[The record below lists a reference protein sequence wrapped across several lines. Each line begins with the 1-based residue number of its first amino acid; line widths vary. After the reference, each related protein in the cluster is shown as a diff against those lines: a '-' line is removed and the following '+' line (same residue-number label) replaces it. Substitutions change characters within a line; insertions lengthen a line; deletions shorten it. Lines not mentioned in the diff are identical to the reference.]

1 MKKKYILKIMLLG
14 LISLNLNAFAG
25 EDKYSQLVTEI
36 SGAASSGG
44 LTDKKIAIIP
54 FSYSDAREGTTDGAI
69 ISERLIMKM
78 INLQKFE
85 IIERSVL
92 DKVMNELKLQSSGI
106 MDAGSTKEL
115 GKVLGVD
122 AIITGTLVERKGG
135 KIEVNARLIET
146 ETARA
151 IGAAQ
156 VIIEKDWMG
165 GDEATPQPVQE
176 AVYKPKAKKTSTRT
190 KGKHEYGYFDL
201 FVGFGAPSINLEF
214 ANPLNN
220 ITLTANAS
228 DSTNDLGINFTGT
241 PGDFKSI
248 KWTELESEGVGP
260 ISMRVGGFGKGA
272 IGGAM
277 ELSLEKRNIK
287 VQDATWSLN
296 DGPEANFSFGTED
309 YLTVTSFGIS
319 GDLYIRHAGKKID
332 PYIGMG
338 LGLSL
343 NSITLP
349 YVKGFTNSSTFS
361 KPVEQMGIGLM
372 FKLPV
377 GARIRIDEKTQIVT
391 ELRYE
396 MNSIG
401 FDRDI
406 KSEEDRIV
414 IHGVKFL
421 IGMGF
426 NF

>member
-1 MKKKYILKIMLLG
+1 MRNKHMLKIVVLVLM
-14 LISLNLNAFAG
+14 SLNLTVSAG
-25 EDKYSQLVTEI
+25 EDKYSELAIEI
-36 SGAASSGG
+36 SNAAGQSLVG
-44 LTDKKIAIIP
+44 KKIAIIP
-54 FSYSDAREGTTDGAI
+54 FSYADAREGTTDGSI
-69 ISERLIMKM
+69 VSERLTMKM
-78 INLQKFE
+78 INLNKFE

-106 MDAGSTKEL
+106 MDANSTKEL

-122 AIITGTLVERKGG
+122 AIITGTLVERTGG
-135 KIEVNARLIET
+135 KIEVNARLIKT

-156 VIIEKDWMG
+156 IIIEKDWMG
-165 GDEATPQPVQE
+165 GDQSIAQPVQK
-176 AVYKPKAKKTSTRT
+176 AVYQPKTQAAPTKTYAK
-190 KGKHEYGYFDL
+190 GANEYSFFDL
-201 FVGFGAPSINLEF
+201 FVGFGAPNIILEF
-214 ANPLNN
+214 ANPLGN
-220 ITLTANAS
+220 ISLDTTY
-228 DSTNDLGINFTGT
+228 TNDLGVAIYAGGTG
-241 PGDFKSI
+241 DYKSV
-248 KWTELESEGVGP
+248 KWTNLLSEGTGP
-260 ISMRVGGFGKGA
+260 VAMRVGGFGKGN

-287 VQDATWSLN
+287 AQDAKWSLN
-296 DGPEANFSFGTED
+296 SGPERNFTFLVDD
-309 YLTVTSFGIS
+309 YLTVISFGIS
-319 GDLYIRHAGKKID
+319 GDIYIRHVGKKVD

-349 YVKGFTNSSTFS
+349 YVKGFTASSTPS
-361 KPVEQMGIGLM
+361 RPVEQMGVGLIFRLPIGM
-372 FKLPV
+372 
-377 GARIRIDEKTQIVT
+377 RIRLDKKNQIVT

-426 NF
+426 GF